1 MERIGLPSWAGCLK
15 CWTGIYR
22 DGKLETCK
30 ATRHLKGNFTDCNEV
45 VRLTKE
51 HLFCYYPNSMSIWDR
66 LLYLIGLRPTPGPR
80 TYHFDASESLQV
92 TLSTLSSDEGRPEHD
107 LIPDIL
113 AAGLTQ
119 YTANERLWITWEA
132 LSPREKD
139 VTALVCLG
147 YTNRE
152 IGARLHIS
160 PETVKDRLESAFR
173 KFKVHKR
180 NDMRVLLSHWDFS
193 EWERQQ

>member
-1 MERIGLPSWAGCLK
+1 
-15 CWTGIYR
+15 
-22 DGKLETCK
+22 
-30 ATRHLKGNFTDCNEV
+30 
-45 VRLTKE
+45 
-51 HLFCYYPNSMSIWDR
+51 MSIWER
-66 LLYLIGLRPTPGPR
+66 FLYLIGLRPTPGPR
-80 TYHFDASESLQV
+80 TYHFDASESLQT
-92 TLSTLSSDEGRPEHD
+92 TLSTLSSDEGRPATE

-119 YTANERLWITWEA
+119 YTANERLWNTWES

-147 YTNRE
+147 YTHRE

-160 PETVKDRLESAFR
+160 RETVKDRVESAYR
-173 KFKVHKR
+173 KFKVNRR
-180 NDMRVLLSHWDFS
+180 NDLRALLSHWDFS

>member
-1 MERIGLPSWAGCLK
+1 
-15 CWTGIYR
+15 
-22 DGKLETCK
+22 
-30 ATRHLKGNFTDCNEV
+30 
-45 VRLTKE
+45 
-51 HLFCYYPNSMSIWDR
+51 MSIWDR

-113 AAGLTQ
+113 VAGLTQ
-119 YTANERLWITWEA
+119 YTANERLWNTWES
-132 LSPREKD
+132 LSQREKD

-160 PETVKDRLESAFR
+160 RETVKDRLETAFR

-180 NDMRVLLSHWDFS
+180 NDLRVLMSHWDFS
-193 EWERQQ
+193 EWDRQQ